1 MIVVTFLTSLTV
13 VGAIVLAVA
22 AIFDLIALIICKA
35 GVKAACSLGITEAIT
50 KLITEWIY
58 TGGVMIDTK
67 ADPSI
72 TNIEDAQL
80 RLTSPERGL
89 VAGNGVR
96 FVVDLWTYVR
106 HAAPEPGVVYH
117 YPEFFTAADLRSTTV
132 SYTLENVER
141 KLKPELNQTS
151 WADVIGYGWV
161 EAEVPSPVV
170 GWLVPTIKSKNLYQG
185 ARNDRLVSGLYPF
198 NSAQINQVFPLYL
211 NTGLALPRY
220 DCWFQVCVH
229 KAAKSSVST
238 DLGKQFI
245 LDILPATLDEF
256 VNWSQ
261 LGPQVDRDGDGV
273 LVNVDPN
280 DATWDTD
287 GDGLPDSV
295 ELKKGLNPRVADADA
310 DGLNDALELR
320 YGTNAA
326 AADTDGDGISDF
338 DEIYGYMLTFN
349 ARNVLVTSDPTQR
362 DSDMD
367 GISDGAE
374 RRLNGIDPVR
384 YPFHPRVFNEPPVRI
399 YSQMADVDRV
409 LAIGATTTVTT
420 TVFNGTAVETA
431 LAASGHFSVTLPAL
445 LGGASQTRNFTLL
458 PTVSSSIVLPATAGG
473 ATSSHVAINSR
484 AAADL
489 IPVGTA
495 PSGPPDD
502 IILDNPLPVTIDAD
516 PPNAPELTLGQF
528 VQPGN
533 TVIIG
538 GVASDPTS
546 YIDRVEV
553 SVNGGPFALA
563 TGTSLWAFPVDI
575 PNQPSGSVPIV
586 VRATDAVGY
595 TNSANFSLT
604 IDSVSPNVTLD
615 LSAGALR
622 QVRRNAAG
630 AWTLRLSGAVTD
642 ALAGVESLTFQV
654 GTSANVVITPTGVLT
669 TGIATDGSWLLDY
682 PFSDPA
688 FNLDPRP
695 SGPITLTVKARD
707 LALPDGNPTTQVI
720 PFVIDMTPPTVKL
733 LSHQSERLLTDGAVI
748 TGTVSDAYADVA
760 SVDYAFVDAATALTA
775 GSAILNLPLND
786 LPGTVLFNNQGA
798 DTVRIYCLDES
809 CPTSGENG
817 EDGTAVRF
825 DGVNDLLRTF
835 EPLNLPE
842 SGLTTSLWFRT
853 TCANCGLFSVTQGA
867 YPAIAQHDRDLFL
880 DAGKVCSSILIG
892 GTNTREVRCTVAD
905 TYADGQWHQVVHSLG
920 AGGNA
925 LYLDGKLAVSSPTSA
940 STFSAQNGALV
951 GYTAAAAAPFLNG
964 WLDNVVIYD
973 GALSAKAVA
982 ALYRQWRPATLT
994 NGGSQ
999 WSFTVPAGIEG
1010 YYQIDMRAADSLGNR
1025 VESRGDWPQF
1035 RGPVDT
1041 KFPSFDVAASYRGS
1055 GSAAQTV
1062 YSANVRDYNLTTE
1075 NYDFVCALANDQ
1087 LRYNT
1092 DAQDLGLSS
1101 QPSSQL
1107 AAIVAQCTA
1116 AGFQTSLVAASACD
1130 TVGHCGAA
1138 VPPQTVAYLG
1148 TTNNRIQPTGSLPNA
1163 IERANLSDPGQRQRL
1178 IERAGKVILDIAVDE
1193 SHGKFYW
1200 AEMLQGDYA
1209 QPAGVWRANLDGSG
1223 VQQVVSGLT
1232 AYGAEALQI
1241 ALDPAGNKLYWT
1253 KGHELWWANLD
1264 GSLPQVVYSIP
1275 PDPRYIGGGLQLM
1288 QIGDVVVDQA
1298 NGLLYFSER
1307 RQRGD
1312 LAGYNAGIRNF
1323 GRTDKHTLIVQTNLN
1338 GANPAFFA
1346 GAGPSCTYANF
1357 YENLGSGVGP
1367 GADPTFC
1374 LTSGTDGFDVEA
1386 LALSNGTLY
1395 WGAIDNNGVSA
1406 GVYGRTPGQPTFS
1419 VAPLDMPGNSSG
1431 LRTTPLPQLHVDDAS
1446 SGVFAMHDTDIVR
1459 GERGGEF
1466 TVFTSFVD
1474 NTPAAPGNTRRSSST
1489 LSAMTVVK
1497 TSQDTQTDTDLAVGI
1512 TSPALVIVNGQ
1523 TARYDIALRNDAAL
1537 AAADTVLTL
1546 TLPDGASFAG
1556 ASRACVDGGATV
1568 TCSFGRFPAL
1578 AQQSVAISMT
1588 VTTSTVRDLTAT
1600 VSVASSTAER
1610 TPANNVASHSRITA
1624 APTLAALPGIPYIY
1638 YGEATRLTRVPLFG
1652 SYTAEPLFMD
1662 PPISGE
1668 VLASDPARNKLF
1680 IVTAM
1685 DKLIAVNP
1693 DGSGR
1698 VELADTNQPGLNT
1711 SNRQRVA
1718 VDDATGR
1725 VYWSEIKTLYL
1736 TDIKSANPDGTG
1748 MQTVVSNVRNQ
1759 RGLLVDSVRRKLL
1772 WVGADT
1778 WLRQDLIFSSGL
1790 DGSGVEVVYA
1800 APEGAQIRELALNP
1814 YSQKLYWLDPTM
1826 DGGSLLWADSDGN
1839 RVATLATGLGSVAR
1853 GLIVRPFE
1861 DALYYVSGASLM
1873 RAQLD
1878 GSNEESLADLSQRA
1892 YTGLMLP
1899 VNAASF
1905 SPTYIVRPAGNL
1917 AFVIAAPF
1925 GAPPCVLNDSFE
1937 PNNSTAA
1944 ARAITV
1950 GSATGALCTTDA
1962 ALPQDIDYFKI
1973 TVPDGKQL
1981 DLTLSNLPA
1990 DYGLYVQR
1998 AGLTLAT
2005 SLNPGLANETIAL
2018 PNYDGDG
2025 EYTIVVFTSAPANN
2039 PAPYTLAVGLS
2050 DAPPST
2056 NFTNA
2061 QCLSVD
2067 PLDAPG
2073 LAGNQTQANAT
2084 PLTIGS
2090 PATGA
2095 LCYQD
2100 DVDFYTFNAVAG
2112 QRLNLD
2118 LPVRPADYE
2127 LHVYRPNGTFF
2138 NAYSAGGVWRYPAQ
2152 VNIDASG
2159 AWAVAV
2165 RTPNLT
2171 PTMSTYELLIT
2182 DGTCSANDS
2191 WEPNNTT
2198 AQAAALGAP
2207 GRVVATLCSAND
2219 VDAYSFSAVADQRL
2233 TINYPANAAGATLR
2247 LLGANETELGRVQP
2261 GTQGNFTLA
2270 AGGTYTLVA
2279 ANNGLA
2285 GSDAPY
2291 MFQWLLDAPQT
2302 APDQQYVYYSNG
2314 LLGQLFRV
2322 ALSPDHTTEP
2332 LFLAPAQNTSGP
2344 TLAADAVRSLLYSYD
2359 PVIGGDGVIVRSNT
2373 LPFDGGG
2380 FATVVPAPNP
2390 DGVANP
2396 PVAIAVDE
2404 QSGRIYW
2411 VQPQGGS
2418 ASLGSTIRSANG
2430 DGTDNVQVVGSGIA
2444 RTSLVV
2450 DSVRGLLYWTEDG
2463 AIKRSQLDGADVTE
2477 IRATVGGQT
2486 PIDLAL
2492 DPFAQRLYW
2501 LDTGRSAI
2509 VRANADA
2516 SGETLVVTGLAG
2528 DARGVAVLPLQDA
2541 LFYSSGGVMR
2551 RAALDGS
2558 NPVTIATLS
2567 GAYAGPSNL
2576 NPNTFPQVIIEPPQS
2591 PLTIGSGTPLISPCA
2606 LADSYEPNNDI
2617 PGATP
2622 LTVASPT
2629 EVRGALC
2636 NSVLNQPAD
2645 LDYYR
2650 VTVADRKTLSAAL
2663 SELPANY
2670 RVIIQS
2676 PAGVT
2681 LAFSDNDGLADEFA
2695 EVSNTSGATVDFIV
2709 LVMGYGFQN
2718 TNQYKLTLAL
2728 GDVPPPPD
2736 PDNDECGFVD
2746 VYDAPGVGNGTLA
2759 TATDLTM
2766 NASMAAAL
2774 CYASDVDMYAF
2785 NGLNGE
2791 TLTFDLPIRP
2801 ADYTLTLYNPN
2812 GDAWATP
2819 TYGGSVTLDA
2829 SGRWTVAV
2837 SQPALTP
2844 TVQQY
2849 QLLVTD
2855 QNCVASDANEPNNSA
2870 AFATPLSNGSRVR
2883 ATLCSA
2889 TDVDLY
2895 TVSATAGQ
2903 ELTLNYPAN
2912 ASGAVA
2918 RVAPVGG
2925 GGDLG
2930 QVAAGSQGVF
2940 TIPTSGDYHVVV
2952 ENNALTGSAV
2962 PYQFELLLGSPTPPP
2977 SGSPYIYY
2985 SRTSD
2990 LIRAAVVTGTVEPL
3004 LLPDGFVGGPVIA
3017 SDSVRGKLYIL
3028 DNFERVV
3035 QVNPDGSGAQVVV
3048 ADTGPGVLR
3057 FTESLAVDERSGRIY
3072 WAQATFGVVS
3082 DIKSANGDGSDV
3094 QTVVTGVAS
3103 DHGLTVDP
3111 VGGRLYWAQTSLV
3124 NGAVV
3129 DHIRRSNLDGT
3140 GVEVV
3145 YAAPEGRQIREL
3157 TVDPFAQMLYWRDP
3171 TQSRLLRAAADGSG
3185 SAATVATVSSARGF
3199 VVRPL
3204 LGELYYTA
3212 GSQLWRAAL
3221 DGSSP
3226 VALATLDGAYNGVS
3240 NLNPGAFYPTVIT
3253 PPGSNLAL
3261 AYGEPFAQ
3269 PCSAVDGYEP
3279 NNTLATAAGI
3289 TPGTLSAALCS
3300 PDLVTIDDYDYYQL
3314 TVADG
3319 KQITVTLT
3327 DLPQDYSLVLFAD
3340 GVGVGWSYEPGTA
3353 DEVLTHVNRTG
3364 APVVYAIMVGR
3375 FPDFYDSR
3383 LPYSLHVAVAD
3394 APPPPPPP
3402 PPPADGCAS
3411 VDPYDAP
3418 GVLGNQT
3425 RETATSISFNQ
3436 TITAALCYNNDKDY
3450 YAFDGV
3456 VGQNVRIEMPVR
3468 PADYYISVFNPDGQY
3483 VTGIFPGSW
3492 LQYGD
3497 QFTLNTAG
3505 RWTLGVWHPNLTP
3518 TTDQY
3523 QLRLGVN
3530 TTCSGLDP
3538 YEPNNEEYNPR
3549 VILTRTLTLRA
3560 MLCETTDQD
3569 WFAFPMTVGDRI
3581 RITPRILTNGVN
3593 GSSQTVNMNVAI
3605 SAPGGFG
3612 FGEIDGPFE
3621 TIVRGSGDFVMGL
3634 YTQPRVSENLAYE
3647 VDVEIIPPPPPPPV
3661 PNNWTCT
3668 VYPSSD
3674 VPQPIDDLATMAST
3688 VNVPAN
3694 GTVTRVSLRDITFDH
3709 GGLFDLTFGLAAPDG
3724 TQAQLFAF
3732 NDYGF
3737 YTWCGGSNCQL
3748 SLDDWAIEGLA
3759 PPQFPNDG
3767 GAFRPS
3773 RSSFAPFNGK
3783 PSNGVWTFYITD
3795 DGLSDPGGEGGPTT
3809 GDLFSWGL
3817 EVCVDNGLPPD
3828 PPPTP
3833 TPTPT
3838 PDPLP
3843 DDGAPPGA
3851 TAPPVV
3857 IPTPTPPACTPT
3869 PDVFEDDDT
3878 YQTAVAFD
3886 TAVSSSA
3893 GHNFDSP
3900 SDADWQQITLLAG
3913 LQYTLTAT
3921 TANPAQAVSLALYQ
3935 PNGTTFIKTQA
3946 GQLTYEPAATGS
3958 YYVRATSASGLAV
3971 NLCQSGYSLVLT
3983 RRNPNAPPVPPPSG
3997 PPLPP
4002 GHTAPP
4008 RSAGVLAPADGAV
4021 KTQLQPMAIE
4031 IGLNAED
4038 TVQSAALLVNGV
4050 QVASYPTLRA
4060 SPRGDSLQ
4068 KRQDDYDLLW
4078 TPEWTPLQAGAYDLT
4093 VVITDSANLTATSP
4107 VNTIYVDLA
4116 DPSVSI
4122 AAETITMAKLRS
4134 DGAYVL
4140 NGTAADDSQVDKVE
4154 VRLDGGAWQEAVLDG
4169 SSWSL
4174 ALAPLAQA
4182 NPDGGMLTIEARA
4195 TDKASRTASDTANVL
4210 LDVIPPAIFT
4220 STTSLTSGAIIS
4232 PSQVINDLSAR
4243 LAWPAISGASS
4254 VYAGWTTAP
4263 TASLGALTFYN
4274 SPAAGSHDQTM
4285 PEASVM
4291 FAHVVAV
4298 DANGNQR
4305 ANSSGPY
4312 YFDGPQTPDRIV
4324 DLALE
4329 NWVNSGGKQVGQMA
4343 TETRGVQKLYAGWDA
4358 TRLRLRWQ
4366 GFDARSEGDLYL
4378 YLGTGGGGTTDLYN
4392 PYGPGQ
4398 SGVLPFAANYVV
4410 RVSGGITP
4418 TLLSFSG
4425 GTWTVQ
4431 AEVAAQTSAEL
4442 TDVLLPFSALG
4453 IANPAAASLKLLG
4466 VASEAGDLVVWATV
4480 PDRNLGRPWAQYVQ
4494 FDSLGPGIVPAAGVW
4509 ADAQLEVTIVADP
4522 PPSRP
4527 VGSGDAI
4534 SVTVSAQNVGSAPL
4548 PSLTINGATT
4558 GGVSLSNAPQVASSL
4573 APSAT
4578 VSLTLLGAVT
4588 ADGTLAVTLAD
4599 SYHRP
4604 YQLETLAYAVD
4615 AAPPINVSVA
4625 ISYVMPYTNTMT
4637 GFAQD
4642 DSALSLYELEINNGT
4657 RTHTVF
4663 CDVSGS
4669 LQGGVVCTWNAGN
4682 AADGAAFTLRAR
4694 AADVHGNTSSWSDP
4708 IPVLV
4713 DAAPPQLTLSAATL
4727 AALSDGRLNA
4737 MELALSGA
4745 LTDNR
4750 AADRAWLCTDHP
4762 NTPCTAQRVLPD
4774 GSWTLTAPSLG
4785 DSVTTT
4791 LAFTGYDLAGNA
4803 SQTVSQTVVI
4813 DTVAPQFGVT
4823 TLSQGVVTA
4832 TTPSLLGYGTV
4843 TDGGG
4848 VAGVQIFIV
4857 RPDGSTAMAPATLSR
4872 AAGAA
4877 ALSSTSWSA
4886 QFVFDQTGDYQVL
4899 VVATDVAGNQGA
4911 QFAGLMNVGSP
4922 LAAPLAD
4929 FSAAQQGEAILVTWE
4944 TVNELGNVGF
4954 NLYRGPSAAGP
4965 DRQLNQTL
4973 IPSQS
4978 PGSSSGFI
4986 YTWED
4991 RVNLVPGMTYFYWV
5005 DSVDGS
5011 GATRRY
5017 GPVSAYYTVPTAVR
5031 LSAIETS
5038 TAAGRSAMLL
5048 GLLLVVLAGAL
5059 AWRRRDGITKAR
5071 R

>member
-1 MIVVTFLTSLTV
+1 M
-13 VGAIVLAVA
+13 
-22 AIFDLIALIICKA
+22 
-35 GVKAACSLGITEAIT
+35 
-50 KLITEWIY
+50 
-58 TGGVMIDTK
+58 
-67 ADPSI
+67 
-72 TNIEDAQL
+72 
-80 RLTSPERGL
+80 
-89 VAGNGVR
+89 
-96 FVVDLWTYVR
+96 
-106 HAAPEPGVVYH
+106 
-117 YPEFFTAADLRSTTV
+117 
-132 SYTLENVER
+132 
-141 KLKPELNQTS
+141 
-151 WADVIGYGWV
+151 
-161 EAEVPSPVV
+161 
-170 GWLVPTIKSKNLYQG
+170 
-185 ARNDRLVSGLYPF
+185 
-198 NSAQINQVFPLYL
+198 
-211 NTGLALPRY
+211 
-220 DCWFQVCVH
+220 
-229 KAAKSSVST
+229 
-238 DLGKQFI
+238 
-245 LDILPATLDEF
+245 
-256 VNWSQ
+256 
-261 LGPQVDRDGDGV
+261 
-273 LVNVDPN
+273 N
-280 DATWDTD
+280 DA
-287 GDGLPDSV
+287 
-295 ELKKGLNPRVADADA
+295 A
-310 DGLNDALELR
+310 ELR

-338 DEIYGYMLTFN
+338 DEVVGYMLTFN
-349 ARNVLVTSDPTQR
+349 ARSVHVTSDPTLR

-384 YPFHPRVFNEPPVRI
+384 YPFHPQVFNEPPVRI
-399 YSQMADVDRV
+399 YSQMDDLDRV

-431 LAASGHFSVTLPAL
+431 LAASGRFSVTLPAL

-473 ATSSHVAINSR
+473 TTSSLVAINSR
-484 AAADL
+484 SAADL
-489 IPVGTA
+489 IPVGSA

-546 YIDRVEV
+546 YVDRVEV

-563 TGTSLWAFPVDI
+563 TGASLWAFPVDI
-575 PNQPSGSVPIV
+575 PNQPSGAVPIV

-595 TNSANFSLT
+595 TNSANFALT
-604 IDSVSPNVTLD
+604 IDSVSPNLTLD
-615 LSAGALR
+615 LSAGSLR

-642 ALAGVESLTFQV
+642 ALAGVDSLTFQV

-695 SGPITLTVKARD
+695 TGPITLTITARD
-707 LALPDGNPTTQVI
+707 IAQPDGNSTTQVI
-720 PFVIDMTPPTVKL
+720 PFVIDMTPPAVKL
-733 LSHQSERLLTDGAVI
+733 LSHQNERLLTDGAVI
-748 TGTVSDAYADVA
+748 TGTVSDAYAAVA

-775 GSAILNLPLND
+775 GSALLNLPLND
-786 LPGTVLFNNQGA
+786 LPETVLFNNQGA
-798 DTVRIYCLDES
+798 DPVRIYCLDES
-809 CPTSGENG
+809 CPTSGEGG

-853 TCANCGLFSVTQGA
+853 NCANCGLFSVTQGA
-867 YPAIAQHDRDLFL
+867 YPAVTQHDRDLFL
-880 DAGKVCSSILIG
+880 DAGKVCSSVLIG
-892 GTNTREVRCTVAD
+892 GTNTREVRCTVAND
-905 TYADGQWHQVVHSLG
+905 YADDQWHQVVHSLG
-920 AGGNA
+920 ASGNA
-925 LYLDGKLAVSSPTSA
+925 LYMDGKLAVSSPTSA

-951 GYTAAAAAPFLNG
+951 GYTSAAASPFLNG
-964 WLDNVVIYD
+964 RLDNVVVY
-973 GALSAKAVA
+973 GSALSAKAVA
-982 ALYRQWRPATLT
+982 ALYRQWRPANLS
-994 NGGSQ
+994 GGQ
-999 WSFTVPAGIEG
+999 WSFTVPTGIEG

-1025 VESRGDWPQF
+1025 VENRGDWPQF

-1041 KFPSFDVAASYRGS
+1041 QFPSFDVTASYRGS

-1075 NYDFVCALANDQ
+1075 NYDFVCTLAGDQ

-1092 DAQDLGLSS
+1092 EAFDLGLTN
-1101 QPSSQL
+1101 QPSTQL
-1107 AAIVAQCTA
+1107 AGIVAQCTA
-1116 AGFQTSLVAASACD
+1116 TGFQTSLVAASACD

-1138 VPPQTVAYLG
+1138 VPPQAVAYIG
-1148 TTNNRIQPTGSLPNA
+1148 TTNNRVQPAGSLPNA
-1163 IERANLSDPGQRQRL
+1163 IERANLSDPGQRARL
-1178 IERAGKVILDIAVDE
+1178 LERPGKVVLDIAVDE
-1193 SHGKFYW
+1193 GHGKLYW

-1209 QPAGVWRANLDGSG
+1209 QPAGVWRANLDGSNP
-1223 VQQVVSGLT
+1223 QQLVSGLT

-1241 ALDPAGNKLYWT
+1241 ALDPVGNKLYWT

-1264 GSLPQVVYSIP
+1264 GSLPQVIYSIP

-1298 NGLLYFSER
+1298 NGRLYFSER

-1338 GANPAFFA
+1338 GANPTFFA
-1346 GAGPSCTYANF
+1346 GAGPSCTYADF
-1357 YENLGSGVGP
+1357 YQNLGSGVGP

-1374 LTSGTDGFDVEA
+1374 LTSGADGFDVEA

-1395 WGAIDNNGVSA
+1395 WSAIDNNGVSS
-1406 GVYGRTPGQPTFS
+1406 GVYGRTPGQPIFS
-1419 VAPLDMPGNSSG
+1419 VAPLDMPGNANG
-1431 LRTTPLPQLHVDDAS
+1431 LRTNPLPQLHVDDTS
-1446 SGVFAMHDTDIVR
+1446 SGVFAMLGADIAR

-1466 TVFTSFVD
+1466 TVFTTFVD
-1474 NTPAAPGNTRRSSST
+1474 NTPPAPGNTRRSSST
-1489 LSAMTVVK
+1489 LSAMTIVK

-1523 TARYDIALRNDAAL
+1523 TARYDITLRNEAAL

-1546 TLPDGASFAG
+1546 TLPDGASFAD
-1556 ASRACVDGGATV
+1556 ASRACIDGGAMV
-1568 TCSFGRFPAL
+1568 TCNFGRFPAL
-1578 AQQSVAISMT
+1578 GQQSVAISMT
-1588 VTTSTVRDLTAT
+1588 IATSTVRDLTAT

-1610 TPANNVASHSRITA
+1610 TPENNVASHSRITA

-1638 YGEATRLTRVPLFG
+1638 YGEVTRLTRVPLFG
-1652 SYTAEPLFMD
+1652 AYTAEPLFMD
-1662 PPISGE
+1662 PPISGK
-1668 VLASDPARNKLF
+1668 VLASDLARNKLF

-1698 VELADTNQPGLNT
+1698 VELADTNAVGLSTDGRN
-1711 SNRQRVA
+1711 RVA
-1718 VDDATGR
+1718 VDETTGR

-1736 TDIKSANPDGTG
+1736 TDIKSANPNGSDV
-1748 MQTVVSNVRNQ
+1748 QTVVSNVRNQ

-1778 WLRQDLIFSSGL
+1778 WLRQELIFSSSL

-1826 DGGSLLWADSDGN
+1826 EGGSLLWADSDGN
-1839 RVATLATGLGSVAR
+1839 RVATLATGLGSIAR

-1861 DALYYVSGASLM
+1861 DALYYVSGNSLV
-1873 RAQLD
+1873 RARLD
-1878 GSNEESLADLSQRA
+1878 GANAESLADLSQRA

-1899 VNAASF
+1899 VNAVSF

-1917 AFVIAAPF
+1917 AFVIASPF

-1937 PNNSTAA
+1937 PNNSAAA
-1944 ARAITV
+1944 ARQVAV

-1973 TVPDGKQL
+1973 TVPNGKQL

-2005 SLNPGLANETIAL
+2005 SLNPGPANETIAL

-2025 EYTIVVFTSAPANN
+2025 EYIIVVFTSAPVNN
-2039 PAPYTLAVGLS
+2039 PSPYTLAVGLS

-2056 NFTNA
+2056 NFSNA

-2073 LAGNQTQANAT
+2073 LAGNQSQANAT

-2090 PATGA
+2090 PTTGA
-2095 LCYQD
+2095 LCYQN
-2100 DVDFYTFNAVAG
+2100 DVDFYAFNAVAG

-2118 LPVRPADYE
+2118 LPVRPANYE
-2127 LHVYRPNGTFF
+2127 LHVYRPDGTFF
-2138 NAYSAGGVWRYPAQ
+2138 NAYSAGGVWSYPTQ
-2152 VNIDASG
+2152 VIIDATG

-2171 PTMSTYELLIT
+2171 PTMSTYQLLVT

-2198 AQAAALGAP
+2198 TQAAALGAP
-2207 GRVVATLCSAND
+2207 GRVNATLCSAND
-2219 VDAYSFSAVADQRL
+2219 VDAYSFSAAAGQRL
-2233 TINYPANAAGATLR
+2233 TVNYPASAAGATLR
-2247 LLGANETELGRVQP
+2247 LLDANETELGRVQP
-2261 GTQGNFTLA
+2261 GAQGNFTLA
-2270 AGGTYTLVA
+2270 ASGTYTLVA
-2279 ANNGLA
+2279 ANNSLV
-2285 GSDAPY
+2285 GSDVAY
-2291 MFQWLLDAPQT
+2291 MFQWLLNAPQS

-2314 LLGQLFRV
+2314 PLGQLYRV

-2332 LFLAPAQNTSGP
+2332 LFLAPAQNTSGLA
-2344 TLAADAVRSLLYSYD
+2344 LAADGVRNLLYSYD
-2359 PVIGGDGVIVRSNT
+2359 PLIGGDGQIMRNNT
-2373 LPFDGGG
+2373 LPFDGSG
-2380 FATVVPAPNP
+2380 FTTVVPAPNP

-2404 QSGRIYW
+2404 LTGRIYW

-2430 DGTDNVQVVGSGIA
+2430 DGTDNVQVVGSGIS

-2450 DSVRGLLYWTEDG
+2450 DSVRGLLYWTENG
-2463 AIKRSQLDGADVTE
+2463 AIKRSNLDGADVTE
-2477 IRATVGGQT
+2477 IRAAVGGQT
-2486 PIDLAL
+2486 PTDLAL

-2509 VRANADA
+2509 VRVNADG
-2516 SGETLVVTGLAG
+2516 SGETLPVTGLAG
-2528 DARGVAVLPLQDA
+2528 GARGVAVQPLQDA
-2541 LFYSSGGVMR
+2541 LFYSSSGVMR
-2551 RAALDGS
+2551 RAALGGS

-2576 NPNTFPQVIIEPPQS
+2576 NPNAFPQVIIEPPQS
-2591 PLTIGSGTPLISPCA
+2591 PLAIGSGTPLISPCA

-2622 LTVASPT
+2622 LTVAPPA

-2695 EVSNTSGATVDFIV
+2695 EVSNTSGAPVDFIV

-2718 TNQYKLTLAL
+2718 TNQYKLALAL

-2746 VYDAPGVGNGTLA
+2746 IYDAPGVGNGTLA
-2759 TATDLTM
+2759 TATNLTL

-2774 CYASDVDMYAF
+2774 CYSNDVDMYAF
-2785 NGLNGE
+2785 NGLNGQ

-2812 GDAWATP
+2812 GDTWATP

-2870 AFATPLSNGSRVR
+2870 AFATVLTNGSRVR

-2889 TDVDLY
+2889 ADVDLY
-2895 TVSATAGQ
+2895 AVSATAGQ
-2903 ELTLNYPAN
+2903 VLTLNYPVN

-2918 RVAPVGG
+2918 RVVPASG

-2930 QVAAGSQGVF
+2930 QVTAGSQGIF
-2940 TIPTSGDYHVVV
+2940 TIPASGDYRVVV
-2952 ENNALTGSAV
+2952 EHNALAGAAV

-2977 SGSPYIYY
+2977 DGSPYIYY
-2985 SRTSD
+2985 SRASD

-3004 LLPDGFVGGPVIA
+3004 LLPDGFGGGPVLA
-3017 SDSVRGKLYIL
+3017 SDTVRGKLYIL

-3035 QVNPDGSGAQVVV
+3035 RVNPDGSSPQVVV

-3094 QTVVTGVAS
+3094 QTIVTNVAA
-3103 DHGLTVDP
+3103 DHGLAVDP
-3111 VGGRLYWAQTSLV
+3111 VGGRLYWAQTSLY
-3124 NGAVV
+3124 NSAVV

-3157 TVDPFAQMLYWRDP
+3157 TVDPFAQTIYWRDP
-3171 TQSRLLRAAADGSG
+3171 TQSLLLRAAADGSG
-3185 SAATVATVSSARGF
+3185 SVATVATVSNARGF
-3199 VVRPL
+3199 AARPL

-3212 GSQLWRAAL
+3212 GSQLVRAAL

-3226 VALATLDGAYNGVS
+3226 AALATLDGAYNGVS
-3240 NLNPGAFYPTVIT
+3240 NLNPGAFYPTIIT

-3261 AYGEPFAQ
+3261 SYSAPFAQ

-3279 NNTLATAAGI
+3279 NNTLTTAAGI

-3300 PDLVTIDDYDYYQL
+3300 PDLATVDDYDYYQL

-3327 DLPQDYSLVLFAD
+3327 DLPQDYSLVLFAG

-3364 APVVYAIMVGR
+3364 AAVVYAIMVGR

-3383 LPYSLHVAVAD
+3383 LPYTLHVTVAD

-3402 PPPADGCAS
+3402 PPPADTCAT

-3425 RETATSISFNQ
+3425 RDTATSISFNQ
-3436 TITAALCYNNDKDY
+3436 TITAALCYDNDKDY
-3450 YAFDGV
+3450 YAFNGV

-3468 PADYYISVFNPDGQY
+3468 PADYYISVFDPDGQY

-3497 QFTLNTAG
+3497 QFTVNTAG
-3505 RWTLGVWHPNLTP
+3505 RWTLGVWHPNLAP

-3523 QLRLGVN
+3523 QLQLSVN

-3538 YEPNNEEYNPR
+3538 YEPNNEQFDPR
-3549 VILTRTLTLRA
+3549 VILTRTMTLRT
-3560 MLCETTDQD
+3560 MLCETNDQD
-3569 WFAFPMTVGDRI
+3569 WFSFPMTVGDRI

-3593 GSSQTVNMNVAI
+3593 GNGETVNMNIAI
-3605 SAPGGFG
+3605 APPGFG
-3612 FGEIDGPFE
+3612 FGEIREPFE
-3621 TIVRGSGDFVMGL
+3621 TIARSNGNFLVGI
-3634 YTQPRVSENLAYE
+3634 YTQPRVTENLAYE
-3647 VDVEIIPPPPPPPV
+3647 VDVEIIPPPPPPPI

-3688 VNVPAN
+3688 VTVPAS
-3694 GTVTRVSLRDITFDH
+3694 GAVTHVGLRDITFDH
-3709 GGLFDLTFGLAAPDG
+3709 GGLYDLTFGLGAPDG
-3724 TQAQLFAF
+3724 AQVELFAF
-3732 NDYGF
+3732 NDVGY
-3737 YTWCGGSNCQL
+3737 YTWCGNSNCQL

-3773 RSSFAPFNGK
+3773 RSSFAAFDGK
-3783 PSNGVWTFYITD
+3783 ASNGVWTFYITD
-3795 DGLSDPGGEGGPTT
+3795 NGLSDPGGEGGDTT

-3838 PDPLP
+3838 PDPHP

-3869 PDVFEDDDT
+3869 PDAFEDDDT
-3878 YQTAVAFD
+3878 YQTAAVFD
-3886 TAVSSSA
+3886 TAVSSGA

-3900 SDADWQQITLLAG
+3900 SDADWQQLTLLAG

-3921 TANPAQAVSLALYQ
+3921 TVNSAQAVSLALYQ

-3946 GQLTYEPAATGS
+3946 DQLTYEPAATGS
-3958 YYVRATSASGLAV
+3958 YYVRATSASGLGV
-3971 NLCQSGYSLVLT
+3971 NLCESGYSLVLT
-3983 RRNPNAPPVPPPSG
+3983 RRNPNAVPVPMPTG

-4002 GHTAPP
+4002 GHAAPP

-4038 TVQSAALLVNGV
+4038 MIQSAALFVNGAAV
-4050 QVASYPTLRA
+4050 RGYPTVQRA
-4060 SPRGDSLQ
+4060 P
-4068 KRQDDYDLLW
+4068 QDDYDLIWQTDW
-4078 TPEWTPLQAGAYDLT
+4078 TPAQAGAYDLT

-4107 VNTIYVDLA
+4107 INTLYVDLA

-4154 VRLDGGAWQEAVLDG
+4154 VRLDGGPWQEAVLDG
-4169 SSWSL
+4169 SAWSL

-4182 NPDGGMLTIEARA
+4182 NPDGGMLAIEARA
-4195 TDKASRTASDTANVL
+4195 TDKASRTATAAANVL

-4232 PSQVINDLSAR
+4232 PSQVINDLSVR
-4243 LAWPAISGASS
+4243 LTWPAISGASS

-4263 TASLGALTFYN
+4263 TATLGALTFYN
-4274 SPAAGSHDQTM
+4274 SPAAGFHDQTM
-4285 PEASVM
+4285 PEAGAMV
-4291 FAHVVAV
+4291 AHVVAV
-4298 DANGNQR
+4298 DANGNETAQ
-4305 ANSSGPY
+4305 NSGPY
-4312 YFDGPQTPDRIV
+4312 YFDGPQTPDLIA
-4324 DLALE
+4324 DLTIE
-4329 NWVNSGGKQVGQMA
+4329 NWVDSGGKQVGQMA
-4343 TETRGVQKLYAGWDA
+4343 TEERGPQKLFAGWNA
-4358 TRLRLRWQ
+4358 NLLRLRWQ
-4366 GFDARSEGDLYL
+4366 GFDVSSEGDLYL
-4378 YLGTGGGGTTDLYN
+4378 YLGTGDGGTTDLYN

-4410 RVSGGITP
+4410 RISGGITP
-4418 TLLSFSG
+4418 TLLTFSS

-4431 AEVAAQTSAEL
+4431 AEVAAQTRAAL

-4453 IANPAAASLKLLG
+4453 IANPAAANLKLLG
-4466 VASEAGDLVVWATV
+4466 VASDVGDLDVWATV

-4494 FDSLGPGIVPAAGVW
+4494 FNALGAGIVPAAGVW
-4509 ADAQLEVTIVADP
+4509 ADAQLEVTVLADP
-4522 PPSRP
+4522 SPSRP

-4534 SVTVSAQNVGSAPL
+4534 SVTVSVQNVGSAPL

-4558 GGVSLSNAPQVASSL
+4558 GGVTLNNAPQVASSL

-4588 ADGTLAVTLAD
+4588 ADGTLTLTLAD

-4604 YQLETLAYAVD
+4604 YQLDALAYAVD

-4625 ISYVMPYTNTMT
+4625 ISYVVPYTNTVI

-4642 DSALSLYELEINNGT
+4642 DSSLSLYELEINNGA
-4657 RTHTVF
+4657 RTHSVL
-4663 CDVSGS
+4663 CDVAGS

-4682 AADGAAFTLRAR
+4682 VADGAAFNLRAR
-4694 AADVHGNTSSWSDP
+4694 AADVHGNTSGWSDP

-4713 DAAPPQLTLSAATL
+4713 DAVPPQLTLSAATL

-4737 MELALSGA
+4737 MELALSGS

-4750 AADRAWLCTDHP
+4750 ATDRAWLCTDDP
-4762 NTPCTAQRVLPD
+4762 NTACIAQRVRLD
-4774 GSWTLTAPSLG
+4774 GSWTLTALSLG

-4803 SQTVSQTVVI
+4803 SQTVSQTVVL
-4813 DTVAPQFGVT
+4813 DSVAPQFGPT
-4823 TLSQGVVTA
+4823 TLNQGVVSA
-4832 TTPSLLGYGTV
+4832 TIASLLGYGTV

-4848 VAGVQIFIV
+4848 VAGVQIYIV
-4857 RPDGSTAMAPATLSR
+4857 RPDGSTAMTPATLNS
-4872 AAGAA
+4872 APDDL
-4877 ALSSTSWSA
+4877 LSQTSWTA

-4899 VVATDVAGNQGA
+4899 VVATDVAGNQAA

-4922 LAAPLAD
+4922 LAAALAD
-4929 FSAAQQGEAILVTWE
+4929 FRATQQGEAILVTWE
-4944 TVNELGNVGF
+4944 TVSEVGNIGF
-4954 NLYRGPSAAGP
+4954 NLYRGLSAAGP

-4991 RVNLVPGMTYFYWV
+4991 RANLVPGMTYFYWV
-5005 DSVDGS
+5005 DSVDVS
-5011 GATRRY
+5011 GTATRH
-5017 GPVSAYYTVPTAVR
+5017 GPVSAYYTVPTAVT
-5031 LSAIETS
+5031 LSAMETS
-5038 TAAGRSAMLL
+5038 AAASRSAMLV
-5048 GLLLVVLAGAL
+5048 GMLLVALAGAL
-5059 AWRRRDGITKAR
+5059 ALRRRRRITKAQR
-5071 R
+5071 